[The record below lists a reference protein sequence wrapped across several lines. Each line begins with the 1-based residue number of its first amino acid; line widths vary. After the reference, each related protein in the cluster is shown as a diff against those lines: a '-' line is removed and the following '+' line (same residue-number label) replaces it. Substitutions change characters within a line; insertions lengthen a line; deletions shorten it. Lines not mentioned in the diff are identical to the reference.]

1 MTAFAPPW
9 SGSVYLE
16 DLPFDHTDNGE
27 LAQAGIRAAYEAGA
41 PIFLHVQS
49 APLFNDIVLHL
60 LRGDGQNAMVRW
72 TLMNPTLSKPTIE
85 QIRTAIRIPPRPI
98 LEFDFS
104 GTAKWT
110 SAPTTLT
117 PTRP

>member
-1 MTAFAPPW
+1 VASSIWKTP
-9 SGSVYLE
+9 
-16 DLPFDHTDNGE
+16 PFDHPDNGE

-49 APLFNDIVLHL
+49 APLFNGIVLHL
-60 LRGDGQNAMVRW
+60 LRGNGQNAMVRW

-85 QIRTAIRIPPRPI
+85 QIREQIRTEIRIPSGAI
-98 LEFDFS
+98 LDLDFS